1 MVLDNTAVL
10 PVEERFPVSSGINH
24 ANEID
29 SNTIT
34 NSQVIIYS
42 SIPHTLTTPPV
53 LNINYTLIVISYI
66 TILKG
71 YEIYHVTITCIYFN
85 N

>member
-34 NSQVIIYS
+34 NSQVIIC
-42 SIPHTLTTPPV
+42 PHTLTTPPL
-53 LNINYTLIVISYI
+53 LNINYNLMVISYI
-66 TILKG
+66 TTLKG